1 MLDGNPI
8 DVAQGGGL
16 ASLLTSLQSL
26 SALRK
31 FSINA
36 VTDPS
41 GALGATDYTWQPL
54 GDCIA
59 GLPDGPGEADTTCA
73 FRIHAPDP
81 SNGGLL
87 LQLAVPSAD
96 SSPPKVIY
104 TLTDNANGT
113 YDGGVPLSAIP
124 REGYYSF
131 ELLRSLPGQPTNGN
145 DTDPSRV
152 VVSKQVDGSP
162 CPFGDCLKQLL
173 FNARECSR
181 HGPFATAAPPDG
193 AVCACRND
201 YVRVDGEGGG
211 AGWQCERPAPHDTG
225 LNIRSMSGW
234 QKFWMIL
241 FSILAVASGC
251 IAVLQTLR
259 LRQLEKAAFPC
270 CRESTRGSINGGGSF
285 VYGSE

>member
-1 MLDGNPI
+1 MLNGNPI
-8 DVAQGGGL
+8 DVAQGGGM

-26 SALRK
+26 SVLRN

-36 VTDPS
+36 VTDAS
-41 GALGATDYTWQPL
+41 EALGATDYKWQPL

-73 FRIHAPDP
+73 FRIHAPEP

-87 LQLAVPSAD
+87 LQLAAPSAD
-96 SSPPKVIY
+96 SSPKVIY
-104 TLTDNANGT
+104 TLIDNANGT

-131 ELLRSLPGQPTNGN
+131 VLLRSLPGQPTNGV

-152 VVSKQVDGSP
+152 VVREQVDGSP

-173 FNARECSR
+173 FNARECSQ
-181 HGPFATAAPPDG
+181 HGPFATATPPDG
-193 AVCACRND
+193 AVCACREG

-211 AGWQCERPAPHDTG
+211 AGWQCERPTPHDTVDI
-225 LNIRSMSGW
+225 IRSMSGW
-234 QKFWMIL
+234 QKFWMAL
-241 FSILAVASGC
+241 FIILAVASGSM
-251 IAVLQTLR
+251 AVLQTLR
-259 LRQLEKAAFPC
+259 LRQLEKAAIPC
-270 CRESTRGSINGGGSF
+270 WRESTRGSINGGGSF
-285 VYGSE
+285 VYGAE